1 MFLIIDNPPNADD
14 AAAYMNKAQ
23 LQFFRDLLTRT
34 KEATLITI
42 HQIDLAEAEAT
53 NDPIDQAAQEQ
64 DRRAESRGFERS
76 LQQLRDI
83 DLALKRID
91 DEEFGFCAA
100 TGEPIGIERLLAQPT
115 ALLCFEA
122 QELSERRSK
131 YHRRAA

>member
-64 DRRAESRGFERS
+64 DRRAEARGFERS

-115 ALLCFEA
+115 ALLCIEA
-122 QELSERRSK
+122 QELSELRSK